1 MSDDL
6 QALVER
12 WAAVLPP
19 HLRQAFRDDFA
30 RVAEHYDQMLET
42 IQKIWQ
48 RRDQT
53 LSLDESTGLARRRPF
68 LDHLAAVLAPGG
80 SSGRAVA
87 VLFLDVN
94 NLKHLNDTFGHD
106 AGDRALAAVG
116 RIIREAIR
124 VERQRDFSARAPTGN
139 DYSVSR
145 HGGDEFLVALE
156 LDHADT
162 IDLIAPRIKRDVDDP
177 ARQLAQG
184 HQAAPISVSMG
195 GVVYE
200 LPVTAPAVTPHLLAR
215 ALIAAADEQMYA
227 AKRDG
232 GIHLVPARFT
242 DGLQID
248 RDQVRV
254 LRAT

>member
-30 RVAEHYDQMLET
+30 RVAEHHDRMLET

-80 SSGRAVA
+80 SSGHAVA

-162 IDLIAPRIKRDVDDP
+162 IDFIAPRLKRDVDDP
-177 ARQLAQG
+177 ARQLAHG
-184 HQAAPISVSMG
+184 HQAEPISVSIG

-200 LPVTAPAVTPHLLAR
+200 LPEAPPAVTPHLLAR

-242 DGLQID
+242 DGLEID
-248 RDQVRV
+248 RDKVRI
-254 LRAT
+254 LHAT